1 MSKVLT
7 DQIEK
12 RTGGTAI
19 DLPASGKWSATTQLD
34 ATGTASATTYLR
46 GDNAWSTIETGT
58 SWQSVQTTGF
68 TAVAGKGYPCN
79 TTSAAFT
86 ATLPA
91 SASVGDT
98 IEFIDYAGT
107 FDTNA
112 LLLDP
117 QSLNLKGATADL
129 ELNQE
134 RQGIRIVY
142 ADATQG
148 WVAATGVNESAPAI
162 KIPPAYVAA
171 TGPDSAVG
179 VIDGDYK
186 YHTFT
191 ASKTGSAGFVVSN
204 AGNATGSNTL
214 EYLVIAGGGGGG
226 AGRAAGNYYGAGG
239 GGAGGYRTATG
250 LACPAVGNVDVTVG
264 AGGTGGVASNTSDAR
279 GVTGSDSVFVSITSD
294 GGGGGGGGNAA
305 AGYYDGKD
313 GGSGGGGGGGNIT
326 PGGSATAGQG
336 YDGGLGNNYAGGGA
350 GGAGAIGAQGTASNG
365 GAGGTGLSSDINS
378 VATTRAGGGGGGAY
392 GGSAGPGGTGG
403 GGAGG
408 ANAFGVAGTVN
419 TGGGS
424 GGGGKNMGA
433 GTNPSGGSGL
443 VIIRYKFQN

>member
-19 DLPASGKWSATTQLD
+19 DLPATGKWPAASIADDAIGTAQLS

-107 FDTNA
+107 FDTNP

-117 QSLNLKGATADL
+117 QSLNIKGATADL
-129 ELNQE
+129 ELTAE
-134 RQGIRIVY
+134 RQGVRIVY

-162 KIPPAYVAA
+162 KPPPEYVAA

-226 AGRAAGNYYGAGG
+226 AGRTTGSYYGAGG

-250 LACPAVGNVDVTVG
+250 LACPAVGNVNVTVG
-264 AGGTGGVASNTSDAR
+264 AGGTGGVAATNNTSDAR
-279 GVTGSDSVFVSITSD
+279 GVTGSDSVFATITSD
-294 GGGGGGGGNAA
+294 GGGGGGGGNQATA
-305 AGYYDGKD
+305 YDDGRD

-336 YDGGLGNNYAGGGA
+336 LMEVKVITMLVAVLVVLEHRGQMVVRQMVAL
-350 GGAGAIGAQGTASNG
+350 
-365 GAGGTGLSSDINS
+365 
-378 VATTRAGGGGGGAY
+378 VATAHLLTLTA
-392 GGSAGPGGTGG
+392 
-403 GGAGG
+403 
-408 ANAFGVAGTVN
+408 
-419 TGGGS
+419 
-424 GGGGKNMGA
+424 
-433 GTNPSGGSGL
+433 
-443 VIIRYKFQN
+443 